1 MGASGAHCGGASP
14 PAGCQLDFAARAR
27 RRAACRCDPRLRK
40 PAPTRKQDSDTA
52 ETART
57 NATSIRLLMKQR
69 PTFASPTKY
78 AGEPLARRGSKDQN
92 RKTFSLLDLSG
103 NSRLISAI
111 AHVNFFCNVLLKT
124 LSSGRSCSLLS
135 GVQTVRLSSES
146 VTKCAKCAEITDNS
160 AGHSAAL
167 GRSSKSYQSV
177 AKQCHA
183 QTSIT
188 NERRGKRFAAE
199 FAVIGSDRQCSAL
212 VALRMHYD
220 C

>member
-1 MGASGAHCGGASP
+1 
-14 PAGCQLDFAARAR
+14 
-27 RRAACRCDPRLRK
+27 
-40 PAPTRKQDSDTA
+40 
-52 ETART
+52 
-57 NATSIRLLMKQR
+57 MKQR

-146 VTKCAKCAEITDNS
+146 VTKCAECAEITETVRVTQR
-160 AGHSAAL
+160 HWAAAASL
-167 GRSSKSYQSV
+167 IVSLSTAMRRHQSR
-177 AKQCHA
+177 
-183 QTSIT
+183 T

-199 FAVIGSDRQCSAL
+199 FAVIGSDRIDSAVL
-212 VALRMHYD
+212 WSHCD
-220 C
+220 CTTTADVSTGVTVRWRSDRAKCE